1 MKINSEENTEF
12 SGNKGQEHYSSDLSI
27 CRGVLGCTSNSA
39 YSANKML
46 SECTMALDSSEH
58 YSFLVCRSLQGQ
70 VADLLRED
78 YRTSNGWALVSYHER
93 GREAVTEHELQSR
106 QLTMAAF
113 TRYLLHAWHAA
124 DSRDQL
130 RGINYKLDLLLT
142 RVPSKQGECKST
154 GRAVTSVNSAA
165 SESTSATRES
175 AMNASAAKESATN
188 ASATRE
194 SATNASAAK
203 ESATNAS
210 ATKELATNACA
221 TEESTTHASATSKT
235 AAKTSAS
242 TALPSTPTTVNGAG
256 RASWAQSSAHAKK
269 GAIASSRADTSS
281 PSSPSKGRGRRAGRQ
296 VRQQRAARELLSL
309 LRSVAGDTP
318 HRSGGAQR

>member
-12 SGNKGQEHYSSDLSI
+12 SGNKGQEDYSSDLSI

-46 SECTMALDSSEH
+46 SECTMALDSSED

-106 QLTMAAF
+106 QLMMAAF
-113 TRYLLHAWHAA
+113 TRYLLHAWLAA

-142 RVPSKQGECKST
+142 RVPSKQGECKIT

-165 SESTSATRES
+165 SKSTSATRES
-175 AMNASAAKESATN
+175 A
-188 ASATRE
+188 
-194 SATNASAAK
+194 
-203 ESATNAS
+203 
-210 ATKELATNACA
+210 TKSERCKGVSDKCERYKRVSDECERCEGVSDECERYTGVSDECVRQRGVQQRMRAL
-221 TEESTTHASATSKT
+221 HQKQRRRQ
-235 AAKTSAS
+235 
-242 TALPSTPTTVNGAG
+242 ALPQ
-256 RASWAQSSAHAKK
+256 RY
-269 GAIASSRADTSS
+269 
-281 PSSPSKGRGRRAGRQ
+281 Q
-296 VRQQRAARELLSL
+296 VRQQQSMAPDAPVGRRAAPTQRRVLSQVLELIHQAHPHQVRGADGVL
-309 LRSVAGDTP
+309 VAKCANRG
-318 HRSGGAQR
+318 QRVSC